1 MLGKGVIVVNDV
13 PGFVANR
20 VGTQTMNDI
29 MYRAEQHKLSIVDVD
44 ALTGQAIGRPKTG
57 TYALSDLVGLDIAVS
72 VIKGMQQV
80 PEETPYFHDVKIV
93 NTLFDNGALGRKT
106 KQGFYKKDKET
117 KARLVYDVEKQDYVP
132 VSQPQLPILNE
143 FNKDLVHNLDVI
155 FNAQDEAGLFYGR
168 HYVIISITLLSMYL
182 KLPMISET

>member
-1 MLGKGVIVVNDV
+1 
-13 PGFVANR
+13 
-20 VGTQTMNDI
+20 
-29 MYRAEQHKLSIVDVD
+29 
-44 ALTGQAIGRPKTG
+44 
-57 TYALSDLVGLDIAVS
+57 
-72 VIKGMQQV
+72 
-80 PEETPYFHDVKIV
+80 HDVKIV

-155 FNAQDEAGLFYGR
+155 FNAQDEAGLF
-168 HYVIISITLLSMYL
+168 LW
-182 KLPMISET
+182 

>member
-1 MLGKGVIVVNDV
+1 M
-13 PGFVANR
+13 
-20 VGTQTMNDI
+20 
-29 MYRAEQHKLSIVDVD
+29 D

-72 VIKGMQQV
+72 VIKGMQV

-93 NTLFDNGALGRKT
+93 NTLFENGALGRKT

-155 FNAQDEAGLFYGR
+155 FNAQDEAGLFLWETLR
-168 HYVIISITLLSMYL
+168 NNSITLPSMYL

>member
-1 MLGKGVIVVNDV
+1 M
-13 PGFVANR
+13 
-20 VGTQTMNDI
+20 
-29 MYRAEQHKLSIVDVD
+29 
-44 ALTGQAIGRPKTG
+44 
-57 TYALSDLVGLDIAVS
+57 S

-143 FNKDLVHNLDVI
+143 FNKDLAHNLDVI
-155 FNAQDEAGLFYGR
+155 FNARRSGMIFNGD
-168 HYVIISITLLSMYL
+168 IT
-182 KLPMISET
+182 